1 MMELLRKILSDL
13 PDGDV
18 VDVRIGLHWTAVV
31 MDVRGQRRCGLSST
45 LESPHEHGSEPQVP
59 SAGQLEALTGRAL
72 AELALE
78 VDHPTLASVGVA
90 AINALLPPPET
101 FSEVNAEHVIADF
114 GSEKRVAIVGHFPF
128 IPRLRERVAELIVL
142 ERDPRKGDLPAEAAS
157 QVLPQS
163 DVVAI
168 TGMAM
173 ANHTLEGLLRLCKPE
188 ALVVVLGPSTPFSPV
203 LYEYGVDL
211 LSGSIVEEIE
221 PVLRTVSQ
229 GGNFPQV
236 HRAGVRLV
244 TVTRP
249 GFDDTT

>member
-1 MMELLRKILSDL
+1 MELLEKLLSDL

-31 MDVRGQRRCGLSST
+31 MQVEGKQRCGLSST
-45 LESPHEHGSEPQVP
+45 LGSLHEHGGEPQVAQ
-59 SAGQLEALTGRAL
+59 AGQLETLSGREIAAL
-72 AELALE
+72 AHEK
-78 VDHPTLASVGVA
+78 DQPTLASVGVA
-90 AINALLPPPET
+90 ALNALLPLPET
-101 FSEVNAEHVIADF
+101 FTEVNAEHILANY
-114 GSEKRVAIVGHFPF
+114 GSDKRVAIVGHFPF

-168 TGMAM
+168 TGMAL
-173 ANHTLEGLLRLCKPE
+173 ANHTLEQLLSFCKPE
-188 ALVVVLGPSTPFSPV
+188 ALVMVLGPSTPLSPV
-203 LYEYGVDL
+203 LYDYDVDM
-211 LSGSIVEEIE
+211 LSGSIVAEIE

-229 GGNFPQV
+229 GANFRQI

-249 GFDDTT
+249 GFTVSG

>member
-1 MMELLRKILSDL
+1 MKLLKKILSDL

-31 MDVRGQRRCGLSST
+31 MEVDGKLRCGLSST
-45 LESPHEHGSEPQVP
+45 LESPHEHGGDPQVP
-59 SAGQLEALTGRAL
+59 QASQLATHTGRVL

-78 VDHPTLASVGVA
+78 EDRPTLASVGVA
-90 AINALLPPPET
+90 AINALLPPPES
-101 FSEVNAEHVIADF
+101 FSEVNAEHVLADY

-128 IPRLRERVAELIVL
+128 IHRLRERAAKLIVL
-142 ERDPRKGDLPAEAAS
+142 ERDPRKGDLSAEAAS
-157 QVLPQS
+157 QVIPQS

-168 TGMAM
+168 TGMTL
-173 ANHTLEGLLRLCKPE
+173 ANHTLEGLLRLCKSE
-188 ALVVVLGPSTPFSPV
+188 ALVMVLGPSTPFSSV

-211 LSGSIVEEIE
+211 LSGSIVVEIE
-221 PVLRTVSQ
+221 PVLNALSQ
-229 GGNFPQV
+229 GANFRQV

-249 GFDDTT
+249 GFAGAA